1 MAEVQGLQ
9 DAGLV
14 QFLDPLSP
22 PGLGSVE
29 FLAAPM
35 SCCLAKLC
43 HLGFTKQITPA
54 PLSP

>member
-9 DAGLV
+9 DAGSM

-29 FLAAPM
+29 VLAAPM

-43 HLGFTKQITPA
+43 HLGFTKQIPPA